1 MPFNINTFR
10 SNMAKGGARPN
21 LFQVTL
27 SPPPIPGVS
36 LGLPLSFMCKAAG
49 IPELT
54 VGVVELGY
62 WGRKVK
68 FAGNRSFAEWQ
79 ITVYNDEDFLIRD
92 SFERWSNAMSSIT
105 TNDSTQRTAGATSAP
120 SSYVANASVTQY
132 TKDGKPAST
141 YNFVNVWPSVVSSIE
156 LDWDTNDSIETY
168 TVTLQYDYYTKVGVT
183 T

>member
-1 MPFNINTFR
+1 MPFNINSFR
-10 SNMAKGGARPN
+10 STMAKGGARPN

-27 SPPPIPGVS
+27 TPPAYAGAITQ
-36 LGLPLSFMCKAAG
+36 PLSFMCKAAA

-68 FAGNRSFAEWQ
+68 FAGNRTFAEWQ
-79 ITVYNDEDFLIRD
+79 LTVYNDEDFLIRD
-92 SFERWSNAMSSIT
+92 AFERWSNAISSIT
-105 TNDSTQRTAGATSAP
+105 TNDSVQRTGGATSAP
-120 SSYVANASVTQY
+120 SSYVVNASVTQF
-132 TKDGKPAST
+132 TKDGKAAST

-168 TVTLQYDYYTKVGVT
+168 TVTLQYDYYVKAGVT